1 MSNSTFIDFGQPMT
15 GILAIY
21 SISIIIFGSLG
32 NILILLTISHKN
44 YLLQYENGRS
54 VDSSFNSS
62 IYIIKGIICI
72 KSCKRSEL
80 LLILLTYTDFICLW
94 ILVLRYAIH
103 LTTDQDIRTIT
114 LAGCLLHTYLS
125 MVGSNLSVGLL
136 GIFSVQRA
144 IAIIWPMISKKWLT
158 RKCLYICM
166 IITLLIILIKHLPVF
181 ILLNIRQLAPSL
193 YVCDINYKDDDN
205 KTKFKYYY
213 YIEFST
219 HIVLGYVILIIS
231 NISLF
236 ICLNIQKRNKVANI
250 TTGNDTTTTQKLN
263 RIRYMN
269 SARLVL
275 ALSFYQVISSIP
287 FFVLVELPSVSGS
300 QIIPDKK
307 RWLAYYITTLLLFTN
322 NSYNF
327 FITVYVSQHFRKSTK
342 LMLLH
347 TWNSLKC
354 KK

>member
-21 SISIIIFGSLG
+21 SISVIIFGSLG

-44 YLLQYENGRS
+44 YLLQHENGRS
-54 VDSSFNSS
+54 VDSSFTSS
-62 IYIIKGIICI
+62 IDIIKGIICI

-80 LLILLTYTDFICLW
+80 LLILLTYADFICLW
-94 ILVLRYAIH
+94 IIVLRYAIH
-103 LTTDQDIRTIT
+103 LSADQDIRAIT
-114 LAGCLLHTYLS
+114 LTGCLLHTYLS

-144 IAIIWPMISKKWLT
+144 IAIIWPMISKKLLT

-166 IITLLIILIKHLPVF
+166 LITLLIILTKHLPVF
-181 ILLNIRQLAPSL
+181 ILLNIRQLTPDL
-193 YVCDINYKDDDN
+193 YVCDINYNDDDN

-236 ICLNIQKRNKVANI
+236 ICLNIQKRNKISNVSI
-250 TTGNDTTTTQKLN
+250 GNDSTTQKSN

-287 FFVLVELPSVSGS
+287 FFVLVELPSVSGR
-300 QIIPDKK
+300 QIIPSNK

-347 TWNSLKC
+347 AWNSLKC